1 MGSKKK
7 IEIKSTDE
15 ENSDSTE
22 EDEEEIKTEKEVKIS
37 KNSVKNSKKAGEV
50 GLDENILNSSAID
63 FVDPVAAYEATN
75 DNSTETTSNIV
86 QALSTEN
93 ESQDSGQRR
102 KSSRIRHNM
111 IIEAENQLKRQQE
124 M

>member
-22 EDEEEIKTEKEVKIS
+22 EDEEEIKIKKEAKIS

-75 DNSTETTSNIV
+75 DISIEATSNTV
-86 QALSTEN
+86 EALSTEN